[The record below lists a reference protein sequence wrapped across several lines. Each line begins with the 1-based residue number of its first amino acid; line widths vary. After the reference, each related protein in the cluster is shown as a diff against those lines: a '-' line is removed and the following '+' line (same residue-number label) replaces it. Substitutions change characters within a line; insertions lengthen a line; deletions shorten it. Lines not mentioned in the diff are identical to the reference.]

1 GAAARADTLAVLEH
15 GPAPG
20 AAALLPHRVVRTGT
34 SEGRAAYAVRPSLQA
49 PLMSGRN
56 RLLALALLLFPLGAA
71 LAAEAPHALLA
82 EETYDFGKV
91 KQGVHV
97 VHAFTVKNTDSAA
110 LRIERADFSR
120 PGMTARFK
128 PEIPP

>member
-1 GAAARADTLAVLEH
+1 
-15 GPAPG
+15 
-20 AAALLPHRVVRTGT
+20 
-34 SEGRAAYAVRPSLQA
+34 
-49 PLMSGRN
+49 MSGRN

-128 PEIPP
+128 PEIPPGGEGTVTIEWVTDQVVGPVQGEARLSWNDPARR